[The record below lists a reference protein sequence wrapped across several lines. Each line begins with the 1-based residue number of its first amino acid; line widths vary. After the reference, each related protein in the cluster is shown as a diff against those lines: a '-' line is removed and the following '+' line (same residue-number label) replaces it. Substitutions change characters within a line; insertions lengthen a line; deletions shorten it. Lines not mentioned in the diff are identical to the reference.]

1 MLQIE
6 CFAES
11 IWFPWE
17 RKQDKFEDIWDG
29 SVIST
34 SFDNN
39 NIQPGD
45 ILFLQNRDG
54 FCPLGINLS

>member
-6 CFAES
+6 RFAES

-39 NIQPGD
+39 NIQSCKYNM
-45 ILFLQNRDG
+45 IYY
-54 FCPLGINLS
+54 IYTSK